1 MTWTAGATQVTG
13 TIITASIW
21 NQYMGPTGSIEHLHD
36 GAHEHV
42 NLEAVGT
49 KGTAN
54 LTFTTVG
61 AVAYTSGKIVVYFNG
76 RVVVPTCTVG
86 GTPKTYITFNPAA
99 GSFTFTADWQTDI
112 LNGANI
118 ATTDVISYTCLI
130 PA

>member
-1 MTWTAGATQVTG
+1 MTWTAGAAQATG
-13 TIITASIW
+13 TIISSSIW
-21 NQYMGPTGSIEHLHD
+21 NSYLGSTGSLEHLHD
-36 GAHEHV
+36 GTHTHI
-42 NLEAVGT
+42 NLEAAGT

-61 AVAYTSGKIVVYFNG
+61 AVAYTAGKITVYFNG
-76 RVVVPTCTVG
+76 RVVVPSCTVG
-86 GTPKTYITFNPAA
+86 GVAKTYLTFVPAS
-99 GSFTFTADWQTDI
+99 GSFTFSADWQTDI